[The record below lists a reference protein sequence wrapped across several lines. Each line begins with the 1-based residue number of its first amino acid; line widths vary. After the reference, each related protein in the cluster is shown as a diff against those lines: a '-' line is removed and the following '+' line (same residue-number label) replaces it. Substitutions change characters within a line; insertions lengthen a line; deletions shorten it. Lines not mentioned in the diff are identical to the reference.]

1 MKTNPL
7 FSLGLTALLAF
18 PLGVEA
24 DVVVDVKA
32 DEVTI
37 GNEYLSRTFKT
48 SNHQLLPG
56 SLTNKRTENAVQLT
70 PGGKSEEFILKLLT
84 APSKAVGMD
93 RKGWTATASSQE
105 QASENGSVNN
115 LLDGKL
121 STIWHTRYSPSYG
134 EPPHWLQV
142 DMKKDRTF
150 RSFAWVQRQVGTNGY
165 LERVRVYVSSSETEL
180 VDAKNLVYDGTLK
193 ASADPDWI
201 NLPENVTGR
210 YIHIDVVSSSGG
222 FASGAEFYVSDKV
235 ENQNEVKS
243 SDLTLNE
250 VRQEEIPGGKR
261 VIFDMAPYLVGNV
274 EWDVDMVVEM
284 KDKDTYMKKYLTI
297 SVPEDQQA
305 DARIDFIDLENMN
318 VVDVPAE
325 NRWTRSLTPTAVGG
339 LNPYLVT
346 LGQPIYLQ
354 GMYVGSEFPETEN
367 VIESDKA
374 YVRYYSGKSFA
385 DFKAEGRLEG
395 NAFSTWKNV
404 VGATRSNVDMN
415 VIRSDFFSYITSIAK
430 PVKPRLQYNSWYD
443 WMLWID
449 EEKINE
455 SFREIERGLTSNG
468 LRPIDSYVV
477 DDGWNAYGNEFGCDI
492 NDNTTGFWQFN
503 TKFPTGLAG
512 ASNFAH
518 KVGSQFGIWLGPRGG
533 YNFSGSWG
541 KFLEEHGTGTSNRN
555 CASVVTGDKVYV
567 ENLEKFFLDCQNNYG
582 VNYWKIDGFIDG
594 IPQPS
599 TNGRYITGGHKGM
612 YYVTEHWERWMKLLD
627 HLYENKKDL
636 WINLTCYVN
645 PSPWMLQYSNSI
657 WLQNSADC
665 ANIVVDGRTRNLDQR
680 LSYRDDRY
688 YDFYNISEYQ
698 LPPANIF
705 HHDPVYGRQ
714 SGNNAESMTDEE
726 FRTYLY
732 FMATRGAAFW
742 EMLWSYELIDSGN
755 KWMVNVE
762 ALKFLEEN
770 FDILRHSIL
779 FGGSPKDGEV
789 YGYSCWNNEEGIL
802 SLRNP
807 SNSTKT
813 YTVSLNNTIGVYA
826 GAKGLHRNLVMS
838 YDGTMTNGTPL
849 KYGDNGVTYS
859 YGDEM
864 KVTLEGGEVQIWKFT
879 TKLDT
884 KAPEL
889 LTVSCNEA
897 TDFNRIK
904 IVMDEPLR
912 LVPKETISVMK
923 DGQRVTGA
931 AYVRLMPD
939 YRTLVVKTEKALEL
953 GEGYTVKLDGIADWQ
968 GNKVQTVSPVFYVN
982 KAGLMVAANAKKD
995 FVDGENMEEITRNDT
1010 VQYLMNQP
1018 YALNTKKAIIG
1029 KNDFNVSLYV
1039 QTTNKDVCLVQQQ
1052 GAYRLELQN
1061 GVPVFSVGALSVMAD
1076 KAVADGVEHFISVC
1090 RERNGMLKVYI
1101 DDVLC
1106 QSSYDQNIVNLPLA
1120 YGKTIVGDNG
1130 GDVYVRE
1137 IKVHSKALN
1146 MKEVSAM
1153 HPKADPYETAT
1164 RTKLGS
1170 VKDLKQ
1176 KSSVGY
1182 GELQIDRTVD
1192 QQRMK
1197 IRKQKYDFGVGV
1209 HAPSVINIK
1218 VNGAKR
1224 FICDLGIDDEASSQE
1239 NYGVVDYKIIRNNKD
1254 VVMKGTIKRTDA
1266 KPIAIDLNIEGWR
1279 TMTLKADAGSINWG
1293 DHVDYAGAYFEYEGE
1308 KPVALTNGECT
1319 QVGVQNVAAQQTWN
1333 IVKADTKQVVVRFPA
1348 TKGMPK
1354 TLKLTDLQGR
1364 CLHAVTGDGETLR
1377 FNVNLVP
1384 SVYMLSGT
1392 CGEMQLSTKL
1402 CIE

>member
-1 MKTNPL
+1 MKTSPFL
-7 FSLGLTALLAF
+7 FLGIAAF
-18 PLGVEA
+18 FSHPICVDA
-24 DVVVDVKA
+24 DVVVDLKG

-48 SNHQLLPG
+48 ANHQLLPG
-56 SLTNKRTENAVQLT
+56 TITNKRTENAVLLA
-70 PGGKSEEFILKLLT
+70 PGKKSEEFILNLLGK
-84 APSKAVGMD
+84 PSKSVGMD

-105 QASENGSVNN
+105 QNSENGSANN
-115 LLDGKL
+115 LLDGNL
-121 STIWHTRYSPSYG
+121 SSIWHTRYSPSFG
-134 EPPHWLQV
+134 EPPHWVLV
-142 DMKKDRTF
+142 DMKKDHSI
-150 RSFAWVQRQVGTNGY
+150 RSFAWVQRQVGNNGY
-165 LERVRVYVSSSETEL
+165 LEKVKVYISSSDKDI
-180 VDAKNLVYDGTLK
+180 VDEKNLVYSGTLK
-193 ASADPDWI
+193 GDKLTNWV
-201 NLPENVTGR
+201 NLEEAVTGR
-210 YIHIDVVSSSGG
+210 YIHIQAESTVGG
-222 FASGAEFYVSDKV
+222 FGSGAEFYVSEKP
-235 ENQNEVKS
+235 ENPNQIKS

-261 VIFDMAPYLVGNV
+261 LVFDMAPYKANEI

-284 KDKDTYMKKYLTI
+284 KDKDSYMKKYLTI
-297 SVPEDQQA
+297 SVPEGQQA
-305 DARIDFIDLENMN
+305 DARIDFIDMENMS
-318 VVDVPAE
+318 VADVPAE

-367 VIESDKA
+367 VIENDKA

-385 DFKAEGRLEG
+385 DFDAEGRLEG
-395 NAFSTWKNV
+395 NTFTTWKNV
-404 VGATRSNVDMN
+404 LGATRSNVDLKI
-415 VIRSDFFSYITSIAK
+415 IRNDFFKYISSISK
-430 PVKPRLQYNSWYD
+430 PVQPRLQYNSWYD

-449 EEKINE
+449 EEKINS
-455 SFREIERGLTSNG
+455 SFCEIERGLTSNG

-503 TKFPTGLAG
+503 SKFPSGLSG
-512 ASNFAH
+512 ASNFSH

-567 ENLEKFFLDCQNNYG
+567 DNLEKFFLDCQDNYG

-612 YYVTEHWERWMKLLD
+612 YYVTEHWERWMKLLE
-627 HLYENKKDL
+627 HLYENKKDV

-645 PSPWMLQYSNSI
+645 PSPWMLQFSNSI

-688 YDFYNISEYQ
+688 YDFYNVSEYQ

-714 SGNNAESMTDEE
+714 SGNNAESMTDDE

-732 FMATRGAAFW
+732 FMTTRGAALW

-770 FDILRHSIL
+770 FDILRNSIL

-789 YGYSCWNNEEGIL
+789 YGYSCWNDKEGII

-813 YTVSLNNTIGVYA
+813 FTVSLDNTIGVYKD
-826 GAKGLHRNLVMS
+826 AKDLNRNLVMS
-838 YDGTMTNGTPL
+838 FDGTQTNGTPL
-849 KYGDNGVTYS
+849 NYNDNGKTYA
-859 YGDEM
+859 YGDEI
-864 KVTLEGGEVQIWKFT
+864 KVTLKGGEVHIWKFT
-879 TKLDT
+879 TEKDT

-889 LTVSCNEA
+889 LTVSSNGASKFNEV
-897 TDFNRIK
+897 K
-904 IVMDEPLR
+904 IVVDEPIRHLGADA
-912 LVPKETISVMK
+912 VSIMK
-923 DGQRVTGA
+923 DGQRLMGA
-931 AYVRLMPD
+931 TYVRLMPD
-939 YRTLVVKTEKALEL
+939 YRTLLVKTEKDLQPEDS
-953 GEGYTVKLDGIADWQ
+953 YTVKIDGVTDWQ
-968 GNKVQTVSPVFYVN
+968 NNKTQLTSPVFYMN
-982 KAGLMVAANAKKD
+982 KNGLMAEAKAKKD
-995 FVDGENMEEITRNDT
+995 FVDSDNMEQLTKQDT
-1010 VQYLMNQP
+1010 VQYLLDKP
-1018 YALNTKKAIIG
+1018 YVLNTQKAIIG
-1029 KNDFNVSLYV
+1029 KGDFNVSLYV
-1039 QTTNKDVCLVQQQ
+1039 QTMNKEVCLVQQE

-1061 GVPVFSVGALSVMAD
+1061 GVPVFSVGDLSVVAD
-1076 KAVADGVEHFISVC
+1076 KAITDGAEHFLSVC
-1090 RERNGMLKVYI
+1090 RERNGMLKIYI
-1101 DDVLC
+1101 DDELSKS
-1106 QSSYDQNIVNLPLA
+1106 QYDAKIINLPLA
-1120 YGKTIVGDNG
+1120 FGKTIAGEDG
-1130 GDVYVRE
+1130 GNVYVRE
-1137 IKVHSKALN
+1137 IKVHSKALS

-1170 VKDLKQ
+1170 VKDLKK

-1182 GELQIDRTVD
+1182 GELQIDRSVD

-1224 FICDLGIDDEASSQE
+1224 FICDLGIDDEASSKE

-1266 KPIAIDLNIEGWR
+1266 KPVAVDLNIEGWR
-1279 TMTLKADAGSINWG
+1279 TLTLKADAGSINWG

-1308 KPVALTNGECT
+1308 KPVALTNGECVE
-1319 QVGVQNVAAQQTWN
+1319 VGVQNVTDNKTWTV
-1333 IVKADTKQVVVRFPA
+1333 VKADTKQVVVRFPA
-1348 TKGMPK
+1348 TQGMQK
-1354 TLKLTDLQGR
+1354 NLKITDLQGR
-1364 CLHAVTGDGETLR
+1364 CLYAVTGRGETLT
-1377 FNVNLVP
+1377 FNVNLTP
-1384 SVYMLSGT
+1384 GVYMLNGN
-1392 CGEMQLSTKL
+1392 CGDMKMNTKL
-1402 CIE
+1402 RVE